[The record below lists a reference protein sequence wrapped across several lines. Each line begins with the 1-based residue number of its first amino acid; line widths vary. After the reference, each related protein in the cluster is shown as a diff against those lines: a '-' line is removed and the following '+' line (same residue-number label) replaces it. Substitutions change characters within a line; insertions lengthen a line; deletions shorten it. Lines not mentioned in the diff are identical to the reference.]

1 MDILI
6 IMCIGM
12 LIGRCKLLRRM
23 KKKNEYLSLACTF
36 ILIFSMGVML
46 GRKDN
51 FFQKLSSLGLTSLLF
66 CLIPMA
72 FSILFVYV
80 LTQRFMKKEKEPEA
94 TPEAGEEKA

>member
-36 ILIFSMGVML
+36 ILIFSMGVT
-46 GRKDN
+46 
-51 FFQKLSSLGLTSLLF
+51 LGLTSLLF

-80 LTQRFMKKEKEPEA
+80 LTQRFMKKEKESEA